1 MENNKKLRLLKIILL
16 VLSISLIAFGA
27 YKVFESKSY
36 DKEKKDEKKEPYV
49 PNKVVTDDFSYSF
62 LKLETKNKN
71 MIYSPLSIKY
81 ALSMLKEG
89 AANDTKVE
97 LDNLLKDISLTKYQ
111 NIDKKLS
118 LANALFIKNEFKDNV
133 LTSYIDKL
141 KEKYDAEIKYDE
153 FKSASNI
160 NKWISDKTFN
170 IIKNVL
176 SDSYFSDPDLK
187 MILIN
192 ALAIDMEW
200 LVKFDDENTYGSDFV
215 KENDEVIT
223 VAMMHQ
229 FTKDKSFKYYQDESY
244 DLVSL
249 PLKKYQDTQLEFI
262 AILPKNERLH
272 DFIID
277 DNFTTNV
284 NNLLNKMS
292 SVKENV
298 ALSISIPRFQ
308 YDYSINVVDD
318 LKALGVKNIF
328 DEELADF
335 SDMSNKPMYVSEI
348 LHKADIKFSE
358 RGVKAAAVTVILT
371 SETTAIQDEVDI
383 KTLKF
388 DKPFMYLIRDSKTN
402 EVWFIGT
409 VYEPV
414 MWDEVKD
421 EYKEVY

>member
-1 MENNKKLRLLKIILL
+1 MENNKKLSLLKISFLVIILL
-16 VLSISLIAFGA
+16 ASCFGV

-36 DKEKKDEKKEPYV
+36 DKDKKDEKKEPYV
-49 PNKVVTDDFSYSF
+49 HNKVVTDDFSYSF

-223 VAMMHQ
+223 APMMHQ

>member
-1 MENNKKLRLLKIILL
+1 MENNKKLSLLKISFLVIILL
-16 VLSISLIAFGA
+16 ASCFGV

-36 DKEKKDEKKEPYV
+36 DKDKKDEKKEPYV
-49 PNKVVTDDFSYSF
+49 HNKVVTDDFSYSF